1 MSADLARV
9 RVALL
14 FGNFVI
20 GCGVMV
26 VPGTLNDLSR
36 SLAVSPALAGQ
47 LISIGA
53 AVMALAAP
61 TLAGWVSGFDRR
73 RLLVL
78 SLLWY
83 GAGHLACAAMADYA
97 ALWPARALTMLAAA
111 VFTPQAAAA
120 VGFMASP
127 QERGRAITVIFLGWS
142 MASVLGM
149 PLSAWIGESFGW
161 RSAFATVAALAIVA
175 ALWVHR
181 VVPDGV
187 RPAALSLRA
196 WLGVFGHPVLM
207 AIVLV
212 TALQSAG
219 QFTLF
224 SYFAPYYRQVLHA
237 SPGQTSAMFFWFG
250 AFGLIGNVLLTRHI
264 DRLGAERCV
273 AITLVLITV
282 ALVAW
287 PLGTSLVSM
296 AVLLVPWALGCFSC
310 NSAQQA
316 RLGHAAPALA
326 PALMALN
333 TSAIYLGQAVGAA
346 GGGALLARSGFDG
359 LNWVGVAWLL
369 VAIALSSWA
378 ARKLKPVPA

>member
-1 MSADLARV
+1 
-9 RVALL
+9 
-14 FGNFVI
+14 
-20 GCGVMV
+20 
-26 VPGTLNDLSR
+26 
-36 SLAVSPALAGQ
+36 
-47 LISIGA
+47 
-53 AVMALAAP
+53 
-61 TLAGWVSGFDRR
+61 
-73 RLLVL
+73 
-78 SLLWY
+78 
-83 GAGHLACAAMADYA
+83 MADYA

-127 QERGRAITVIFLGWS
+127 QERGRAITFIFLGWS
-142 MASVLGM
+142 MASVFGM

-212 TALQSAG
+212 TALSASG

-224 SYFAPYYRQVLHA
+224 SFFAPYYRQELGV
-237 SPGQTSAMFFWFG
+237 SPGAVSFLFLWFG
-250 AFGLIGNVLLTRHI
+250 AFGLAGNLAMARVI
-264 DRLGAERCV
+264 DRLGAPWCV
-273 AITLVLITV
+273 GV
-282 ALVAW
+282 ALGGIALSLLLW
-287 PLGTSLVSM
+287 PLARGVATMALVTM
-296 AVLLVPWALGCFSC
+296 PWALGCFAS

-316 RLGHAAPALA
+316 RLGMAAPALA

-333 TSAIYLGQAVGAA
+333 TSAMYLGQAVGAG
-346 GGGALLARSGFDG
+346 GGGALLAASGYAA
-359 LNWVGVAWLL
+359 LNWVGLAWLL
-369 VAIALSSWA
+369 GAMALSVWA
-378 ARKLKPVPA
+378 ARRMRGVLHV